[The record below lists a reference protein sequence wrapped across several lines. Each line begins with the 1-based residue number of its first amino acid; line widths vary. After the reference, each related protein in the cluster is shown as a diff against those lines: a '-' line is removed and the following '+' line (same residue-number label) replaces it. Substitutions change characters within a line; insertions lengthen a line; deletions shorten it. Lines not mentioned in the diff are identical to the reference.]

1 MNIKK
6 LLLIIFCLLSLGAIQ
21 AIAQTT
27 PDPGIAGSLPVSKGE
42 YNLGDS
48 IYQLPSPADTIKV
61 EIRGSVHYPSGL
73 AGGPY
78 PVLLFLHG
86 RHSTCYNYSSLSSAL
101 TWPCPVGDS
110 PIVSYEGYDYLARNM
125 ASHGYIVI
133 SISCNKINAV
143 DNGEADLGMQERAE
157 LMQHHLDLWNTW
169 NTSAAGPF
177 GGMFMGKLD
186 MQNIGTMGH
195 SRGGEGA
202 IYNALYNR
210 SLGSPYGIK
219 AVLTLAPVDFYRH
232 ILNGVPLMNIAPYC
246 DGDVND
252 LEGVHF
258 YDDSRYSDPT
268 DSSPKHNVL
277 FMGADH
283 NFFNTVWSPAP
294 SYIAGGSDDWF
305 NPLDPYCGHL
315 SLTNKRFDTI
325 KQKAAFLTYAA
336 AFYRLYIGHETRFA
350 PILDTKDIVPPATSM
365 LDSSNVFVSYHP
377 GILDR
382 IDVNRTNNLPTY
394 SINTMGGAVTETGL
408 VASDICGGGLGV
420 PDCGITTHAPQKPH
434 NGSLGAVG
442 GLAQMSMQ
450 WDDTTEWY
458 QNDVPAAYQDLT
470 PYEAVQFRSSV
481 NFTTSVFGDSLD
493 FTVQLIDSAGG
504 IGSQVVGNHSH
515 ALFFQRGTTTG
526 YLPKV
531 VMNTIQIP
539 LSAFTGVNLTKVR
552 HIRFL
557 YNRSTAGALVVSD
570 IQFSNSACGKLKAA
584 YTYVVGL
591 AAHVT
596 FTNTTTTNQGDSVL
610 WYWNF
615 GDTPSG
621 LSDTSTLKNPSHT
634 FVGPGLHNVCL
645 SVQSF
650 RKNGFVCNDTFCTNI
665 IPATTQVS
673 QQAENQITIVPNP
686 AKDYLQIS
694 GAAATDVLTL
704 IDLYGRTVL
713 TTTLAQQTV
722 HLPQTL
728 ATGVYYAIVTTASGR
743 VYKKI
748 LITR

>member
-6 LLLIIFCLLSLGAIQ
+6 LLLSVFCFLLLGTFNT
-21 AIAQTT
+21 IAQTT
-27 PDPGIAGSLPVSKGE
+27 PDPGVPGSLPVSKAE
-42 YNLGDS
+42 YNLGDTV
-48 IYQLPSPADTIKV
+48 YQLPLPADQIKV
-61 EIRGSVHYPSGL
+61 EIRGSVHYPTGL

-86 RHSTCYNYSSLSSAL
+86 RHSTCYNYTTLSSAL
-101 TWPCPVGDS
+101 AWPCPVGDS
-110 PIVSYEGYDYLARNM
+110 PIVSYEGYDYLAKNM

-157 LMQHHLDLWNTW
+157 LMQHHLDLWNSW
-169 NTSAAGPF
+169 NTAASGPF
-177 GGMFMGKLD
+177 GGTFIGKLD

-202 IYNALYNR
+202 IYHALYNR

-232 ILNGVPLMNIAPYC
+232 ILNGIPLMNIAPYC

-258 YDDSRYSDPT
+258 YDDSRYSDLT
-268 DSSPKHNVL
+268 DSTPKHNVL

-305 NPLDPYCGHL
+305 NPTDPHCGRL
-315 SLTNKRFDTI
+315 SPTNKRFDTV
-325 KQKAAFLTYAA
+325 KQKAALLTYAA
-336 AFYRLYIGHETRFA
+336 AFYRLYIGHESKFA
-350 PILDTKDIVPPATSM
+350 PILDTKDIVPPASST
-365 LDSSNVFVSYHP
+365 LDSSNVYVSYHP

-382 IDVNRTNNLPTY
+382 LDVNRTNNLSTY
-394 SINTMGGAVTETGL
+394 STNTIAGTVTESGL
-408 VASDICGGGLGV
+408 VASDICGGGLGL

-434 NGSLGAVG
+434 DGSLGAVG

-450 WDDTTEWY
+450 WDDTTQYYE
-458 QNDVPAAYQDLT
+458 NDLPLAFEDLT
-470 PYEAVQFRSSV
+470 TYEAIQFRSSV
-481 NFTTSVFGDSLD
+481 NFATSTFGDSLD
-493 FTVQLIDSAGG
+493 FTVQLIDSAGS
-504 IGSQVVGNHSH
+504 IGSQTVRSHSY

-539 LSAFTGVNLTKVR
+539 LSAFTGVSLSQVR
-552 HIRFL
+552 QIRFL
-557 YNRSTAGALVVSD
+557 YNKMAAGALVVSD
-570 IQFSNSACGKLKAA
+570 IQFSNSACGKLKAS
-584 YTYVVGL
+584 YTYVVGA

-596 FTNTTTTNQGDSVL
+596 FTNTSTTNQGDSVR
-610 WYWNF
+610 WHWDF

-621 LSDTSTLKNPSHT
+621 LSDTSTLKNPAHT
-634 FVGPGLHNVCL
+634 FVGPGVHNVCL
-645 SVQSF
+645 SVETF
-650 RKNGFVCNDTFCTNI
+650 RKNGFICNDTFCVNI
-665 IPATTQVS
+665 IPATTLTL
-673 QQAENQITIVPNP
+673 QQAENQITVVPNP
-686 AKDYLQIS
+686 AKDYLQIN

-704 IDLYGRTVL
+704 IDLYGRVVL
-713 TTTLAQQTV
+713 TTALSQPTI
-722 HLPQTL
+722 HLPQSL
-728 ATGVYYAIVTTASGR
+728 ATGIYYAIVTTGSGR
-743 VYKKI
+743 IYKKI
-748 LITR
+748 LINK